1 MDTLIENCDQV
12 INLREVILEAR
23 LQYSI
28 SGVDEKTRVVWLDRA
43 VQAVSIGLRVDRNMQ
58 ALSHPDS

>member
-1 MDTLIENCDQV
+1 
-12 INLREVILEAR
+12 LEAR

-43 VQAVSIGLRVDRNMQ
+43 VQAVSIGLRVDRDMQ